1 MMANFDSIQRGE
13 GDLPKVAVRYSM
25 QESVIKR
32 GKVRVERELEWV
44 DGSMAWNGII
54 KIIIY

>member
-1 MMANFDSIQRGE
+1 MMANFDTIQRGK

-32 GKVRVERELEWV
+32 GKVRVER
-44 DGSMAWNGII
+44 
-54 KIIIY
+54 

>member
-1 MMANFDSIQRGE
+1 M
-13 GDLPKVAVRYSM
+13 
-25 QESVIKR
+25 R

-54 KIIIY
+54 IIIIIMIIIMF